1 MAAPALAEKRSYSRL
16 RPRSLVSLAMYQ
28 GERIP
33 PAFGILSD
41 ISETGACIETDRILA
56 RGQMLQMRIQ
66 FNAQPELFEAQ
77 GWVRWTKPAFA
88 LNTGGGGALSGVE
101 LVVPS
106 THAMIKLRRILVSP
120 DFEMPDAGSH
130 QFEEF
135 LEALRPFLKRLGGL
149 LDELSRRD

>member
-1 MAAPALAEKRSYSRL
+1 
-16 RPRSLVSLAMYQ
+16 MYQ

-41 ISETGACIETDRILA
+41 ISEAGACIETDRILA

-66 FNAQPELFEAQ
+66 FSAQPELFEAQ
-77 GWVRWTKPAFA
+77 GWVRWTKPA
-88 LNTGGGGALSGVE
+88 LVGTNGSKGGALSGIE

-106 THAMIKLRRILVSP
+106 TQAVLKLRRLLESP
-120 DFEMPDAGSH
+120 DFELPDAGSQ

-135 LEALRPFLKRLGGL
+135 LEALRPFLQRLGGL
-149 LDELSRRD
+149 LDELSRQKTGD